1 MRCGERCAAWC
12 GVGSPGVAPPVL
24 TLWGLESV
32 AATGRSPTDE
42 AAAATDGYDALRAP
56 LRRQSTLGSVGL
68 APLGRQG
75 ARIASMHPDTNG
87 PKPPRQGTPRR
98 TDEAAMQQLAPHAS
112 LGSLPPPPP
121 LHDPTCWTIDDA
133 IGAFAHAVPRASEA
147 ARVAIYGALTHI
159 FDPVRSRAELVNPSS
174 IAHAT
179 RAFPA
184 ERRRLVLSLL
194 ASFYA
199 FVWRAGLL
207 DGLELGRLLLA
218 IERARRGLGLRAR
231 VIAPPEPRHGERA
244 EPELLRLALVTEELQ
259 FWRREL
265 RGVVDLA
272 ALASLVAHLA
282 RRDGVPL
289 RFERLD
295 PDAWERELRAAGLAP
310 VEVERRLAAVR
321 ALGDVCSRAA

>member
-1 MRCGERCAAWC
+1 MR
-12 GVGSPGVAPPVL
+12 V
-24 TLWGLESV
+24 LWGLENF
-32 AATGRSPTDE
+32 AATGPPATD
-42 AAAATDGYDALRAP
+42 AAAATTDGYDALHAP
-56 LRRQSTLGSVGL
+56 LRRQSAHGSVGL
-68 APLGRQG
+68 APLGRQC
-75 ARIASMHPDTNG
+75 ARIASMHADTNG
-87 PKPPRQGTPRR
+87 PKPRRQSTPRR
-98 TDEAAMQQLAPHAS
+98 TDEAAMQQLAPHAPHAS

-133 IGAFAHAVPRASEA
+133 IGAFAHAVPHASEA
-147 ARVAIYGALTHI
+147 AQVAIYGALTRI

>member
-1 MRCGERCAAWC
+1 MGTTHFERCY
-12 GVGSPGVAPPVL
+12 GGGAPK
-24 TLWGLESV
+24 G
-32 AATGRSPTDE
+32 A
-42 AAAATDGYDALRAP
+42 
-56 LRRQSTLGSVGL
+56 VGL
-68 APLGRQG
+68 ASFGRPCG
-75 ARIASMHPDTNG
+75 RIVLVYADTNG
-87 PKPPRQGTPRR
+87 PKPLRQDTPRR

-121 LHDPTCWTIDDA
+121 LHDPTCWTIDDV

-147 ARVAIYGALTHI
+147 ARVAIYATLTRI
-159 FDPVRSRAELVNPSS
+159 FDPVRSRADLVNPSS
-174 IAHAT
+174 VARAT
-179 RAFPA
+179 RSFPA

-207 DGLELGRLLLA
+207 DGLELGRLLLT
-218 IERARRGLGLRAR
+218 IERARRDLGLRAR
-231 VIAPPEPRHGERA
+231 VIAPPKPRPGERA

-310 VEVERRLAAVR
+310 EEVARRLAAVR
-321 ALGDVCSRAA
+321 ALGDVCPRAA